1 MTGYDLQM
9 HLRYR
14 KSISNKETNK
24 ILFMH
29 KNIFTVPVS
38 FAGSYTEDKP
48 NFPRRN
54 NLILQKIVSGVD
66 KVVNFKDFSRLNK
79 RNQVLYKGL

>member
-29 KNIFTVPVS
+29 KNIFTVPV
-38 FAGSYTEDKP
+38 
-48 NFPRRN
+48 
-54 NLILQKIVSGVD
+54 NLH
-66 KVVNFKDFSRLNK
+66 
-79 RNQVLYKGL
+79 VLTQRMSAIFLIEII

>member
-29 KNIFTVPVS
+29 NNIFTVPVS
-38 FAGSYTEDKP
+38 FAGSYTE
-48 NFPRRN
+48 
-54 NLILQKIVSGVD
+54 VSPI
-66 KVVNFKDFSRLNK
+66 SLSEII
-79 RNQVLYKGL
+79 